1 MTGHTVVVTGASSGI
16 GRATAEHLADAG
28 WQVFAGVR
36 RQADADAL
44 ARASITPLLLDVTD
58 ADSVRAA
65 VAGVREQAGD
75 RLDGLVNNAGI
86 SLGAPV
92 EFVDLDEL
100 RSLFEVN
107 VVGLV
112 ATTQAFLPLLRNAPG
127 RIVCIG
133 SISGRFAF
141 PFLGGY
147 AASKHAVEALCDSLR
162 TELRPWHL
170 PVSLVEPGNVDTA
183 IWDKGRAD
191 FDAKVAAWPDEAQRL
206 YGDTVPLMRRV
217 VEQSQRHS
225 VPPQRVARSV
235 EHALTARRPRA
246 RYLVGADA
254 HAQAILRRLPDRPRD
269 AVLSAGM
276 RLIGRG

>member
-1 MTGHTVVVTGASSGI
+1 MVQRNVVVTGASSGI
-16 GRATAEHLADAG
+16 GRATAEHLADSG
-28 WQVFAGVR
+28 WHVFAGVR
-36 RQADADAL
+36 KQGDADAL
-44 ARASITPLLLDVTD
+44 AGPSVTPLLLDVTD
-58 ADSVRAA
+58 EDALRAA
-65 VAGVREQAGD
+65 VRLVGERTGG

-100 RSLFEVN
+100 RTMFEVN

-112 ATTQAFLPLLRNAPG
+112 ATTQEFLPLLREAPG

-147 AASKHAVEALCDSLR
+147 AATKHAVEALCDSLR
-162 TELRPWHL
+162 TELRPWQL

-183 IWDKGRAD
+183 IWDKGRTD
-191 FDAKVAAWPDEAQRL
+191 FDAKVAAWPEEARQL
-206 YGDTVPLMRRV
+206 YGDKVPLMRRI
-217 VEQSQRHS
+217 VEQSQSHS
-225 VPPQRVARSV
+225 VPPQRVARAV
-235 EHALTARRPRA
+235 EHALTAPRPRT

-254 HAQAILRRLPDRPRD
+254 YAQAILRRLPDRSRD
-269 AVLSAGM
+269 AAVTAGI
-276 RLIGRG
+276 RLIART

>member
-1 MTGHTVVVTGASSGI
+1 V
-16 GRATAEHLADAG
+16 AG
-28 WQVFAGVR
+28 LR
-36 RQADADAL
+36 RGPQADADAL

-191 FDAKVAAWPDEAQRL
+191 FDAKVAAWPDDAQRL